1 MKKSDR
7 PHFQKLRKVSH
18 SNLNEGKVKI
28 KLGAPYYADRKIDR
42 QRDKERERSELADG
56 GEIGDKSQRDLLGS
70 GTRYRYQIPRK
81 PLVG

>member
-42 QRDKERERSELADG
+42 QRDKEREREES
-56 GEIGDKSQRDLLGS
+56 
-70 GTRYRYQIPRK
+70 
-81 PLVG
+81 